1 MGLFDKKYCDIC
13 GEKIGFL
20 GNRKLADGNMCKQCA
35 EQMSPWLEGRKE
47 YTVAEMQQ
55 HIAYRQANYEE
66 VKHFQVTDVLG
77 YDNYRLYINRYN
89 NTWFISSYKNYTD
102 SNPDILYFSQVT
114 GCEMEI
120 KETHRELY
128 AHTPDN
134 RTVPYNPREY
144 DYDYDFYI
152 NIYLVDFV
160 TNVVRIKL
168 NTFRVEDAYDPKY
181 KELENLLYNMKTV
194 FDQMAQGYDGSNLVI
209 PEQLV
214 IDAVTRMDMER
225 QARFYRDAQRDR
237 MRAFEMMLANPGAP
251 APRPMTPPR
260 PVNPPR
266 PTSPQPP
273 RPVTPQPTRPVNSP
287 RPVTPNQN
295 RPTGAGPN
303 RPGPGAP
310 RR

>member
-20 GNRKLADGNMCKQCA
+20 GNRKLADGNMCKACA

-55 HIAYRQANYEE
+55 HIAYRQANYDE
-66 VKHFQVTDVLG
+66 VRRFQVTDVLG
-77 YDNYRLYINRYN
+77 YDNYRLYINRNN

-114 GCEMEI
+114 GCEMEV

-152 NIYLVDFV
+152 NIYVVDFV
-160 TNVVRIKL
+160 TNVIRIKL

-225 QARFYRDAQRDR
+225 QARFYRDSQRQR
-237 MRAFEMMLANPGAP
+237 MRAFEAMLANPGGMSGYRPGP
-251 APRPMTPPR
+251 A
-260 PVNPPR
+260 
-266 PTSPQPP
+266 PQPP
-273 RPVTPQPTRPVNSP
+273 RPVSPQPNRPMSTPGTRPGP
-287 RPVTPNQN
+287 GPA
-295 RPTGAGPN
+295 RPTAGPN